1 MKTNIKNRI
10 RNNRRAFT
18 LMEVLLVLGI
28 LGVIMAMVVPKV
40 LGRQKYASID
50 ATKVSMGGLTQAIRM
65 YSMDHNGDLP
75 GMNDGLS
82 VLMKQPSRPDPNWR
96 GPYIEQ
102 DPKDAWGQAFKYVR
116 PGKNGDQSFDIV
128 SAGPDRVFGT
138 PDDILST
145 L

>member
-1 MKTNIKNRI
+1 MKTTFKNYH

-75 GMNDGLS
+75 GMNDGLA
-82 VLMKQPSRPDPNWR
+82 VLTKQPSRPDPNWR
-96 GPYIEQ
+96 GPYIEP
-102 DPKDAWGQAFKYVR
+102 DPKDAWGQAFK
-116 PGKNGDQSFDIV
+116 
-128 SAGPDRVFGT
+128 
-138 PDDILST
+138 
-145 L
+145 